1 MELIL
6 LSDVEKVGR
15 RGDVIKVRDGFA
27 RNFLLPR
34 DLALPATRANRQ
46 FVEEHRVRAEKRSA
60 KERTEAEA
68 KVKDIEKLKVTIE
81 APAGEQDKLFGSVT
95 SDDISQ
101 ALARHGLQI
110 DKKKIGLKESIRSL
124 GSYAVS
130 IEIYSQVRATVT
142 IEVVRKP

>member
-124 GSYAVS
+124 GSYTIS
-130 IEIYSQVRATVT
+130 IEIYPQVRANMT